1 DAFVAEDVLDLG
13 GAVEGQLRPVL
24 VDGGHHPEGMVR
36 AVEEVGIA
44 EGDVPGSGL
53 DLGLDVGEDDVLGD
67 DAEPPV
73 VDHRDGAV
81 PAPVYAA
88 PAGLDVAGGAL
99 LAADGQP
106 GVAPERRQAGPV
118 GRRRRP
124 APADVD
130 HAPRPAG
137 WGAPGQPVDPGDEFG
152 L

>member
-106 GVAPERRQAGPV
+106 GVEPERRQAGPSTQATSS
-118 GRRRRP
+118 GSYSP
-124 APADVD
+124 AMAWS
-130 HAPRPAG
+130 ATPAG
-137 WGAPGQPVDPGDEFG
+137 PRVTSPLTVA
-152 L
+152 